1 MAKKKEFDTPA
12 PVYSTL
18 IGNADPRLYE
28 HEPPKAEDV
37 QKAQEALQTQGR
49 RGYKLQ
55 RINMGFTP
63 ANLDYIRVMSKAKGL
78 LTSLRGSGWY
88 VSENTEAARE
98 ETDRLLHEKARL
110 FFEDMRGLG
119 FTDEQ
124 IKDYVKEWNE

>member
-1 MAKKKEFDTPA
+1 MARKKEFDTPA

-28 HEPPKAEDV
+28 QEPPNADDV

-78 LTSLRGSGWY
+78 SQTQFVNQLI
-88 VSENTEAARE
+88 EKHRE
-98 ETDRLLHEKARL
+98 EAGEAYNKIKELLGNL
-110 FFEDMRGLG
+110 
-119 FTDEQ
+119 
-124 IKDYVKEWNE
+124 

>member
-1 MAKKKEFDTPA
+1 MTWKPDKSRPICPQIVEQLC
-12 PVYSTL
+12 VR
-18 IGNADPRLYE
+18 IGNGSLQPGQRLKSVRE
-28 HEPPKAEDV
+28 TALESGVNPNTV
-37 QKAQEALQTQGR
+37 QKAFEQLE
-49 RGYKLQ
+49 
-55 RINMGFTP
+55 
-63 ANLDYIRVMSKAKGL
+63 AKGL

-124 IKDYVKEWNE
+124 IKDCVKEWNE